1 MGIYQRSSIEDLC
14 NFSSSKEAFSACSQS
29 RPVKYLDSIP
39 LQCNT
44 FFFFPT
50 GFTILEGR
58 NFNPD
63 KNISSENARL
73 YSNICCC
80 KLTGTKR
87 LLERKK
93 SGNFNIFGTAYP
105 NTLA

>member
-1 MGIYQRSSIEDLC
+1 MQLPFIEGS
-14 NFSSSKEAFSACSQS
+14 FFAFSACPGS

-39 LQCNT
+39 LQYNA
-44 FFFFPT
+44 FSYWIY
-50 GFTILEGR
+50 ILEGR

-63 KNISSENARL
+63 KNISSEHTRL

-93 SGNFNIFGTAYP
+93 K
-105 NTLA
+105 